1 MTIRTIHAAKSS
13 DVAVIEPAA
22 TLQAAAQQMSE
33 RHVGALVVL
42 GTERRV
48 IGILS
53 ERDIVRT
60 VAKHGAD
67 ALTLPVSQAMTR
79 EVMTCTEEETIGGVM
94 SRMTEGRFRHLPVV
108 QNDAMVGIVSIGD
121 VVKFRVGEMESE
133 SEALRDYI
141 RTA

>member
-1 MTIRTIHAAKSS
+1 MTIRTILAAKSG

-33 RHVGALVVL
+33 RRVGALVVL

-53 ERDIVRT
+53 ERDIVRSI
-60 VAKHGAD
+60 AKHGAD
-67 ALTLPVSQAMTR
+67 GLKLPVSQAMTR

-108 QNDAMVGIVSIGD
+108 HNEAMVGIVSIGD
-121 VVKFRVGEMESE
+121 VVKFRVGEMETE

>member
-1 MTIRTIHAAKSS
+1 MTIRTILAAKSG

-33 RHVGALVVL
+33 RRVGALVVL

-53 ERDIVRT
+53 ERDIVRSI
-60 VAKHGAD
+60 AKHGAD
-67 ALTLPVSQAMTR
+67 ALKLPVSQAMTR

-94 SRMTEGRFRHLPVV
+94 SRMTEGRFRHLPVM
-108 QNDAMVGIVSIGD
+108 QDDTMVGIVSIGD
-121 VVKFRVGEMESE
+121 VVKFRVGEMENE